1 MTAPTT
7 CRPSNSW
14 ARATQPWRVPMTHS
28 MPSRACSAPNLAEN
42 WPSVPLVASS
52 ARLGQLDLARAA
64 LRKTIA
70 VNPWMSDYHLALAK
84 VGYQAGHWSKPSRHA
99 ARRSNSIPNWSRRG
113 RSWSNATCGLASQTG
128 PTPSSRS
135 CCILEASR
143 EAWQQWYEQQ
153 KQENARPT
161 PTGPP

>member
-1 MTAPTT
+1 ML
-7 CRPSNSW
+7 
-14 ARATQPWRVPMTHS
+14 RAEPGRE
-28 MPSRACSAPNLAEN
+28 LA
-42 WPSVPLVASS
+42 LRSS
-52 ARLGQLDLARAA
+52 GRILARLGRLDLARAA

-84 VGYQAGHWSKPSRHA
+84 VGYQAGHWSEAVAACREAIKLNPELVEARSLLVQCYLRSRQPDRA
-99 ARRSNSIPNWSRRG
+99 DAEF
-113 RSWSNATCGLASQTG
+113 Q
-128 PTPSSRS
+128 
-135 CCILEASR
+135 ILLRFYQASR